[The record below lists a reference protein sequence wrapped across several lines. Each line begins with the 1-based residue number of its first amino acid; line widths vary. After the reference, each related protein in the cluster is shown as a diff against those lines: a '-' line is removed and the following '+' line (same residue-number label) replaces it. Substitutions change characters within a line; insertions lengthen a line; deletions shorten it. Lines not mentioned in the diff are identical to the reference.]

1 MNAAA
6 GPRDDVSLDRVK
18 HGQTDVFTSHTSH
31 TTGLLRL
38 LSVGAHCYDACLLA
52 DALALVLPLR
62 YPSQRFQTVLTRSPH
77 STSCPTLFI
86 HV

>member
-1 MNAAA
+1 MNAAG

-18 HGQTDVFTSHTSH
+18 HGQTDAITSHTSH

-38 LSVGAHCYDACLLA
+38 LS
-52 DALALVLPLR
+52 
-62 YPSQRFQTVLTRSPH
+62 RFQAVLTRSPH